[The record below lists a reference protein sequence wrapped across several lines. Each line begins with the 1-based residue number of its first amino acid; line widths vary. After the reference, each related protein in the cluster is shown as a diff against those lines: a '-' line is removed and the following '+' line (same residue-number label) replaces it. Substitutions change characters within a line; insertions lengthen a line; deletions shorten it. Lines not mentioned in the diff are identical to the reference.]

1 MNCEKC
7 QELLSDFLDNA
18 LSHEDQASLNTHL
31 EECLPCF
38 AVRDELHSIVS
49 FCRDNRAEYIAPPNE
64 RALWLRIRN
73 TIEGERAAA
82 AVVGARSQA
91 SARRPEGQGE
101 SWWKQLMGRSWEL
114 SLSQM
119 TGAVAAITLSV
130 ALITAFSM
138 QRMQQRGAD
147 LSPTT
152 ASASTSS
159 RAAMMNTTPASLSGN
174 GVDDRTRQQQLAID
188 YWNQRIEERKAR
200 WSPQMREAFERNMNV
215 IDQAVNYSRDELR
228 RNPHDEVS
236 EEMLNSALNDKMEL
250 LREFADL

>member
-7 QELLSDFLDNA
+7 QELLSDLVDGELSPGDQSTLD
-18 LSHEDQASLNTHL
+18 THL
-31 EECLPCF
+31 EECLSCF
-38 AVRDELHSIVS
+38 AVRDELNAIVS
-49 FCRDNRAEYIAPPNE
+49 FCRDCRGEYVAPPNE

-73 TIEGERAAA
+73 TIETERAAA
-82 AVVGARSQA
+82 ATVA
-91 SARRPEGQGE
+91 SARSDARAVGVSE
-101 SWWKQLMGRSWEL
+101 SWWSRLMNRSWEL
-114 SLSQM
+114 SLSEM
-119 TGAVAAITLSV
+119 TGAVAAITVAV

-138 QRMQQRGAD
+138 QRMQQSSSSSATDRSNITSAAGA
-147 LSPTT
+147 PTV
-152 ASASTSS
+152 SMSH
-159 RAAMMNTTPASLSGN
+159 
-174 GVDDRTRQQQLAID
+174 VDDRMRQQQLAID

-200 WSPQMREAFERNMNV
+200 WSPQMREAFERNIGV

>member
-7 QELLSDFLDNA
+7 QELLSDFLDGA
-18 LSHEDQASLNTHL
+18 LGHDDQASLNAHL
-31 EECLPCF
+31 EECLSCF
-38 AVRDELHSIVS
+38 AIRDELHSIVS
-49 FCRDNRAEYIAPPNE
+49 FCCENRGEYLAPPNE

-73 TIEGERAAA
+73 TVEGERTAALQ
-82 AVVGARSQA
+82 GSQA
-91 SARRPEGQGE
+91 HAERSE
-101 SWWKQLMGRSWEL
+101 SWWSRLMHRSWEL

-119 TGAVAAITLSV
+119 TGAVAAIAVAV

-138 QRMQQRGAD
+138 QRMQQGAS
-147 LSPTT
+147 LAPTT
-152 ASASTSS
+152 ASAS
-159 RAAMMNTTPASLSGN
+159 RDGHAAMTSAAPSTISVSN
-174 GVDDRTRQQQLAID
+174 VDDRVRQQQLAID

-200 WSPQMREAFERNMNV
+200 WSAPMREAFERNMNV

>member
-7 QELLSDFLDNA
+7 QELLSDFLDGA
-18 LSHEDQASLNTHL
+18 LGSKDQASLSAHL

-38 AVRDELHSIVS
+38 AVHDELNSIVS
-49 FCRDNRAEYIAPPNE
+49 FCRDCRGQYDAPPNE

-82 AVVGARSQA
+82 SVQRVAARA
-91 SARRPEGQGE
+91 AEQGE
-101 SWWKQLMGRSWEL
+101 SWWSRLMHRSWEL

-119 TGAVAAITLSV
+119 TGAVAAVAVVV
-130 ALITAFSM
+130 ALVTAFSM
-138 QRMQQRGAD
+138 QRMQQGA
-147 LSPTT
+147 LTTTGTPTT
-152 ASASTSS
+152 VSASNGAPIRDTVEASAWSI
-159 RAAMMNTTPASLSGN
+159 
-174 GVDDRTRQQQLAID
+174 DDRTRQQQLAIE

-200 WSPQMREAFERNMNV
+200 WNPQMREAFERNMNV

>member
-7 QELLSDFLDNA
+7 QELLSDLVDETLNP
-18 LSHEDQASLNTHL
+18 EDQSTLNAHL
-31 EECLPCF
+31 EECLSCF
-38 AVRDELHSIVS
+38 AVRDELNAIVS
-49 FCRDNRAEYIAPPNE
+49 FCRDCRGEYVAPPNE

-73 TIEGERAAA
+73 TVETERAAA
-82 AVVGARSQA
+82 AVASGQR
-91 SARRPEGQGE
+91 SARAVEAGE
-101 SWWKQLMGRSWEL
+101 SWWSRLVNRSWEL

-119 TGAVAAITLSV
+119 TGAVAAITVAV

-138 QRMQQRGAD
+138 QRMQQSGSGSMGNPAM
-147 LSPTT
+147 
-152 ASASTSS
+152 ASATSD
-159 RAAMMNTTPASLSGN
+159 RALTVSMSNI
-174 GVDDRTRQQQLAID
+174 DDRMRQQQLAID

-200 WSPQMREAFERNMNV
+200 WSPQMREAFDRNMGV

>member
-7 QELLSDFLDNA
+7 QELLSDFLDDA
-18 LSHEDQASLNTHL
+18 LSPKDKETLNAHL
-31 EECLPCF
+31 EECLSCF
-38 AVRDELHSIVS
+38 AVRDELNSIIS
-49 FCRDNRAEYIAPPNE
+49 FCCDNRGQYVSPPNE

-73 TIEGERAAA
+73 TVESELA
-82 AVVGARSQA
+82 AVTVASVQGSAQTERS
-91 SARRPEGQGE
+91 EN
-101 SWWKQLMGRSWEL
+101 WWSRLMHRSWEL

-119 TGAVAAITLSV
+119 TGAVAVIAIAV

-138 QRMQQRGAD
+138 QRIQQSDTGA
-147 LSPTT
+147 TT
-152 ASASTSS
+152 AAVSSGGSGRANTTDASTISVS
-159 RAAMMNTTPASLSGN
+159 D
-174 GVDDRTRQQQLAID
+174 VDGRMRQQQLAIE
-188 YWNQRIEERKAR
+188 YWNQRIEERKAS
-200 WSPQMREAFERNMNV
+200 WSPQMREAFERNMTV

>member
-7 QELLSDFLDNA
+7 QELLSDFLDGA
-18 LSHEDQASLNTHL
+18 LKGEDQATLNTHL
-31 EECLPCF
+31 EECLSCL
-38 AVRDELHSIVS
+38 AVQTELHSILN
-49 FCRDNRAEYIAPPNE
+49 FCHECRGEYVAPPNE

-82 AVVGARSQA
+82 AAVGQRAQTVR
-91 SARRPEGQGE
+91 GE
-101 SWWKQLMGRSWEL
+101 SWWKQLKSRSWEL

-119 TGAVAAITLSV
+119 MAAIAVIAIAV

-138 QRMQQRGAD
+138 QRMQRAALD
-147 LSPTT
+147 PTS
-152 ASASTSS
+152 ASASTNRAGLTNAMSS
-159 RAAMMNTTPASLSGN
+159 TVSASD
-174 GVDDRTRQQQLAID
+174 VDDRMRQQQLAIE
-188 YWNQRIEERKAR
+188 YWNQRIEERKAL
-200 WSPQMREAFERNMNV
+200 WSPQMREAFERNLNV

-250 LREFADL
+250 LREFSDL

>member
-7 QELLSDFLDNA
+7 QELLSDFLDDA
-18 LSHEDQASLNTHL
+18 LSHKDQARLSAHL
-31 EECLPCF
+31 EECLSCF

-49 FCRDNRAEYIAPPNE
+49 FCRECRGEYISPPNE

-73 TIEGERAAA
+73 TVEGERAMAATA
-82 AVVGARSQA
+82 AVGQRSQA
-91 SARRPEGQGE
+91 EERSE
-101 SWWKQLMGRSWEL
+101 SWWKRLMNRSWEL

-119 TGAVAAITLSV
+119 TGAVAAITISV

-138 QRMQQRGAD
+138 QRMQQSGAD
-147 LSPTT
+147 VTP
-152 ASASTSS
+152 ASASPN
-159 RAAMMNTTPASLSGN
+159 RASLTNAASSTISVSD
-174 GVDDRTRQQQLAID
+174 VDDRTRQQQLAID
-188 YWNQRIEERKAR
+188 YWNQRIEDRKAR

>member
-7 QELLSDFLDNA
+7 QELLSDFLDDA
-18 LSHEDQASLNTHL
+18 LSPVDKETLNAHL
-31 EECLPCF
+31 EECLSCF
-38 AVRDELHSIVS
+38 AVRDELNSIIS
-49 FCRDNRAEYIAPPNE
+49 FCCDNRGEYVSPPNE

-73 TIEGERAAA
+73 TVESERAAA
-82 AVVGARSQA
+82 VAVATVGRSAQTER
-91 SARRPEGQGE
+91 SEN
-101 SWWKQLMGRSWEL
+101 WWSRLMHRSWEL

-119 TGAVAAITLSV
+119 TGAVAAITLTV

-138 QRMQQRGAD
+138 QRIQQSDAGTT
-147 LSPTT
+147 TT
-152 ASASTSS
+152 AVSSGGSGRANTTADASTISVS
-159 RAAMMNTTPASLSGN
+159 D
-174 GVDDRTRQQQLAID
+174 VDGRMRQQQLAIE

-200 WSPQMREAFERNMNV
+200 WSPQMREAFERNIGV

>member
-7 QELLSDFLDNA
+7 QELLSDLLDDA
-18 LSHEDQASLNTHL
+18 LSPEDQSTLNAHL
-31 EECLPCF
+31 EECLSCF
-38 AVRDELHSIVS
+38 TVRDELNTIVS
-49 FCRDNRAEYIAPPNE
+49 FCHDCRGEYVAPPNE

-73 TIEGERAAA
+73 TVETERAVAA
-82 AVVGARSQA
+82 TTAASVER
-91 SARRPEGQGE
+91 SARGGE
-101 SWWKQLMGRSWEL
+101 SWWKLGWMNRSWEL

-119 TGAVAAITLSV
+119 TGAVAAITVAV

-138 QRMQQRGAD
+138 QRMQQ
-147 LSPTT
+147 SSS
-152 ASASTSS
+152 ASAAGTSATGRANMTGGASTVSIS
-159 RAAMMNTTPASLSGN
+159 D
-174 GVDDRTRQQQLAID
+174 VDDRMRQQQLAIE

-200 WSPQMREAFERNMNV
+200 WNPQMREAFERNMGV

>member
-7 QELLSDFLDNA
+7 QDLLSDFLDDA
-18 LSHEDQASLNTHL
+18 LSHEDQASLNVHL
-31 EECLPCF
+31 EECLSCF

-49 FCRDNRAEYIAPPNE
+49 FCCENRAEYLAPPNE

-73 TIEGERAAA
+73 TIEGERATAA
-82 AVVGARSQA
+82 TVSA
-91 SARRPEGQGE
+91 SAQARASE

-119 TGAVAAITLSV
+119 TGAVAAITVAV

-138 QRMQQRGAD
+138 QRMQRSAD
-147 LSPTT
+147 LTT
-152 ASASTSS
+152 NTVSASGTNRAVMLNAAPSS
-159 RAAMMNTTPASLSGN
+159 VNGTTI
-174 GVDDRTRQQQLAID
+174 DDRTRQQQLAID

>member
-18 LSHEDQASLNTHL
+18 LSPEDQTTLNTHL
-31 EECLPCF
+31 EECLSCF
-38 AVRDELHSIVS
+38 AVRDELNSIVS
-49 FCRDNRAEYIAPPNE
+49 FCCSNRGEYVSPPNE

-73 TIEGERAAA
+73 TVESERAAA
-82 AVVGARSQA
+82 VAVA
-91 SARRPEGQGE
+91 SAQRSAPTADSE
-101 SWWKQLMGRSWEL
+101 SWWSRLMHRSWEL

-119 TGAVAAITLSV
+119 TGAVAAITVAV

-138 QRMQQRGAD
+138 QRIQQSDAGTI
-147 LSPTT
+147 TT
-152 ASASTSS
+152 AASTSGS
-159 RAAMMNTTPASLSGN
+159 GRANTTGDAATMSVSD
-174 GVDDRTRQQQLAID
+174 VDGRMRQQQLAIE
-188 YWNQRIEERKAR
+188 YWNQRIEERKAS
-200 WSPQMREAFERNMNV
+200 WSPQMREAFERNMIV

>member
-7 QELLSDFLDNA
+7 QELLSDLVDDG
-18 LSHEDQASLNTHL
+18 LSPEDQSTLNAHL
-31 EECLPCF
+31 EECLSCF
-38 AVRDELHSIVS
+38 AVRDELNAIVS
-49 FCRDNRAEYIAPPNE
+49 FCRDCRGEYVAPPNE

-73 TIEGERAAA
+73 TIETERAAA
-82 AVVGARSQA
+82 VASGQR
-91 SARRPEGQGE
+91 SARAVEASE
-101 SWWKQLMGRSWEL
+101 SWWSRLMSRSWEL

-119 TGAVAAITLSV
+119 TGAVAAITVAV

-138 QRMQQRGAD
+138 QRMQQGDGSGAAR
-147 LSPTT
+147 SSSI
-152 ASASTSS
+152 ASATSD
-159 RAAMMNTTPASLSGN
+159 RALTVSVSNI
-174 GVDDRTRQQQLAID
+174 DDRMRQQQLAID

-200 WSPQMREAFERNMNV
+200 WSPQMREAFDRNMGV

>member
-7 QELLSDFLDNA
+7 QELLSDFLDDA
-18 LSHEDQASLNTHL
+18 LSHEDRASLDAHL
-31 EECLPCF
+31 EECLSCF
-38 AVRDELHSIVS
+38 AVRDELHTIVS
-49 FCRDNRAEYIAPPNE
+49 FCRENRAEYLAPPNE

-73 TIEGERAAA
+73 TIEGERMAAA
-82 AVVGARSQA
+82 TVGAGAQA
-91 SARRPEGQGE
+91 RAGAHGSE

-119 TGAVAAITLSV
+119 TGAVAAITIAV

-138 QRMQQRGAD
+138 QRMQHGAD
-147 LSPTT
+147 LTT
-152 ASASTSS
+152 NAASASGTNRAVMLNAAPSS
-159 RAAMMNTTPASLSGN
+159 VSGTN
-174 GVDDRTRQQQLAID
+174 IDDRTRQQQLAID

>member
-7 QELLSDFLDNA
+7 QELLSDFLDGA

-31 EECLPCF
+31 EECLSCF
-38 AVRDELHSIVS
+38 SVRDELDAIVS
-49 FCRDNRAEYIAPPNE
+49 FCRECRGEYLVPPNE

-73 TIEGERAAA
+73 TVEGERA
-82 AVVGARSQA
+82 VSVQGSQA
-91 SARRPEGQGE
+91 HAGRSE
-101 SWWKQLMGRSWEL
+101 SWWKQLMNRSWEL

-119 TGAVAAITLSV
+119 TGAVAAIAVAV

-138 QRMQQRGAD
+138 QRMQQGSSALD
-147 LSPTT
+147 PTT
-152 ASASTSS
+152 ASASRDRANLTNAASS
-159 RAAMMNTTPASLSGN
+159 TISVSD
-174 GVDDRTRQQQLAID
+174 VDDRVRQQQLAID

-200 WSPQMREAFERNMNV
+200 WSPQMREAFDRNMNV
-215 IDQAVNYSRDELR
+215 IDQAVNFSRDELR